1 MAGVTKL
8 PIGTQKTETEK
19 QVNVVVSTTS
29 STSLV
34 PASSSATLTSTLTS
48 ESMQE
53 ILHTE
58 NQPLLDT
65 QNEMVQELKNIKLGM
80 QLITEEELA
89 VGE

>member
-34 PASSSATLTSTLTS
+34 PASSSTTLTS

-65 QNEMVQELKNIKLGM
+65 QSEMVQELKNIKLGM